1 MAKKLKDTDYLFIST
16 YLHSRERDLLT
27 GARMERMI
35 EAPTAADA
43 AKVLG
48 EIRRSCSRI
57 STASSPTRRWWMCS
71 RSSMIITT

>member
-1 MAKKLKDTDYLFIST
+1 MALAKKLKDTDYLFIST

-48 EIRRSCSRI
+48 EIGYGEFVPDQRTGARP
-57 STASSPTRRWWMCS
+57 AGEAA
-71 RSSMIITT
+71 

>member
-35 EAPTAADA
+35 EAPTAAEA
-43 AKVLG
+43 AKVLQEIGYG
-48 EIRRSCSRI
+48 EMTSVNDRELS
-57 STASSPTRRWWMCS
+57 AVLAQEQEKLF
-71 RSSMIITT
+71 